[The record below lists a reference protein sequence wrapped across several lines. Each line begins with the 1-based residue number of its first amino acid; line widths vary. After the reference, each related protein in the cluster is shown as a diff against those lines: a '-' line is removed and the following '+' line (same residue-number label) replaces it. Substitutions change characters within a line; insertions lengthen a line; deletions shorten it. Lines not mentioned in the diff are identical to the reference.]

1 VERAPNR
8 ATSSPCAFSSTPAT
22 SGSWLYQPAKK
33 PATLYRQRVLFMNAE
48 RHVPPRQY
56 RVHIE
61 IVCNGDPLPTP
72 IGRTIAGP
80 SKQNVGTIGKSYLAL
95 ASKCRNRANDAFEMR
110 QPYKVAVEIGMR
122 STVDCIVTARTGE
135 RSQQI
140 VGL

>member
-56 RVHIE
+56 RVDIQT
-61 IVCNGDPLPTP
+61 VCNGDPLPTP

-80 SKQNVGTIGKSYLAL
+80 SKQNVGTIGKSYLTL
-95 ASKCRNRANDAFEMR
+95 ASKYRNRANDAFEMR
-110 QPYKVAVEIGMR
+110 QPYKVAVKIGMR
-122 STVDCIVTARTGE
+122 SAVDCIVATRARP
-135 RSQQI
+135 RAKQI